1 MTGVMKLIDAHFL
14 LFAAIIF
21 VASILIPL
29 LKLFSLS
36 WFFISVHFHSVKR
49 LKLKTETYRL
59 IKTIGRWSHVDVFTV
74 TVFLPLMH
82 LSGLLA
88 VYVGDALPAFLAVVV
103 LTMIATEIFDPRALW
118 AAYLMEPHE

>member
-59 IKTIGRWSHVDVFTV
+59 IKTIGLWSHVDVFTV